1 MSSALRNALRIIRDV
16 HSLDNSPHGRTIV
29 RLVDGAFE
37 KDAKIPHFDHAE
49 VEIKAAAD
57 KSHFIRGL
65 VAIAAIT
72 EGSKHEHS
80 LAGTVYRTAKSF
92 LDQGGVG

>member
-16 HSLDNSPHGRTIV
+16 HSLDHSSHGRTVVELI
-29 RLVDGAFE
+29 DDAFE
-37 KDAKIPHFDHAE
+37 KDAETPHFDHAE

-65 VAIAAIT
+65 VAIAEIT
-72 EGSKHEHS
+72 SGAKHEHS
-80 LAGTVYRTAKSF
+80 LAGTVYRTAKAF

>member
-1 MSSALRNALRIIRDV
+1 MSSVLRSALRIIRDI
-16 HSLDNSPHGRTIV
+16 HSHDVSHHGMTVVALI
-29 RLVDGAFE
+29 DDAFE
-37 KDAKIPHFDHAE
+37 KDAETPHFDHAE

-65 VAIAAIT
+65 AAIAAIT
-72 EGSKHEHS
+72 AEAKDEHS

-92 LDQGGVG
+92 LDQGGVS